1 LRHSGYVYQGVDV
14 ATGTRAKQAK
24 EAGSPEV
31 EAEVKQQADAAMEC
45 VSVMRVFDFAGL
57 MEAVGEVEE
66 VLSGRR
72 GSFIE
77 ETLDELGE
85 KESEQMVLLGEPHQ
99 VQRKIIIQDSQA
111 EGEDADDED
120 EDPTATEDT
129 AVIQPAAMTTSPS
142 AKPAAPPNPDEEMLD
157 ALPIQSASLLPAQGQ
172 AATTPSTPPTSRT
185 LLLIP
190 SLPALLS
197 PLMRRNHVTGHALL
211 VHLGRSLAHLTLTH
225 NVCAVVFNAT
235 IGEYTPG
242 VSMAEG
248 AEKAAGRGTAEHD
261 NASVFASIRVRPA
274 LGRTWPFFLD
284 VSCMVSTARNVD
296 EGKARRSK
304 GRARF
309 VFEVLTDRYR
319 GRVGR
324 WAVFEI
330 GDAGRAEGDGEGRLR
345 GLARVS

>member
-1 LRHSGYVYQGVDV
+1 
-14 ATGTRAKQAK
+14 
-24 EAGSPEV
+24 
-31 EAEVKQQADAAMEC
+31 MER

-72 GSFIE
+72 GCFVE
-77 ETLDELGE
+77 ETLNDATLSQTE
-85 KESEQMVLLGEPHQ
+85 KEGKKGSEERAQENSGVAPGETENARTVSPEKPQ
-99 VQRKIIIQDSQA
+99 RIQRKIIIQDSQA
-111 EGEDADDED
+111 EGEDPDDED

-129 AVIQPAAMTTSPS
+129 AVVQPSTTTTSPS
-142 AKPAAPPNPDEEMLD
+142 TKTAAQPDPDDEMLD
-157 ALPIQSASLLPAQGQ
+157 VPPIQSASSPPAQGL
-172 AATTPSTPPTSRT
+172 TTRTSSTPPTSKT

-235 IGEYTPG
+235 VGEYTPG
-242 VSMAEG
+242 VRMAEG
-248 AEKAAGRGTAEHD
+248 GAERTAGGGAGGAAERD
-261 NASVFASIRVRPA
+261 NASVFASTRIRPA

-284 VSCMVSTARNVD
+284 VGCMVSAARSVD
-296 EGKARRSK
+296 ESKATRSK

-330 GDAGRAEGDGEGRLR
+330 GDGGRAEGEGEGRLK
-345 GLARVS
+345 GLVRIS